1 MSGQPNFL
9 VSLKSTIDKMGFDL
23 ATSLGQAFVD
33 LDDPVNTAELLAS
46 DADAIVWEFLSLDQA
61 PIDPLYSIVFAMG
74 ARTVNDAANY
84 NILDFAGQVGDL
96 FPEQEEITILDYT
109 GATVDTT
116 DRGYMFITSVTVD
129 PQQFDKMSGIRLVR
143 IEGKAVR
150 F

>member
-1 MSGQPNFL
+1 
-9 VSLKSTIDKMGFDL
+9 
-23 ATSLGQAFVD
+23 
-33 LDDPVNTAELLAS
+33 
-46 DADAIVWEFLSLDQA
+46 
-61 PIDPLYSIVFAMG
+61 
-74 ARTVNDAANY
+74 VNDAANY